1 MKVQAL
7 QGDTVDLLCQRH
19 YGTTQGVTEIVLAAN
34 KALAGQIFLDAG
46 RGGAA
51 GNQRH
56 SDTGDRAA
64 MDLIN
69 RIWNGVTYS
78 RSTFLTGVGVMT
90 QKDWLTAAGILI
102 GIAAAALGEMH
113 RRRMARIQETNNTL
127 LNELIDAIRDDT
139 ENRQTLKS

>member
-19 YGTTQGVTEIVLAAN
+19 YGTTQGVTEKVLAAN

-51 GNQRH
+51 GNQH
-56 SDTGDRAA
+56 SSDTGDRAA

-78 RSTFLTGVGVMT
+78 GQRC
-90 QKDWLTAAGILI
+90 
-102 GIAAAALGEMH
+102 
-113 RRRMARIQETNNTL
+113 
-127 LNELIDAIRDDT
+127 
-139 ENRQTLKS
+139 